1 MAKARENYVK
11 DLNEMYDSFYK
22 NDCNYNICSNCMC
35 ESPANIKFDYAAKIG
50 EDYGKVGAYK
60 VLVVGKE
67 SKYQRATV
75 EKTVYDISKAPNT
88 HYRGTLYTLTLL
100 LTNEVPESTSVND
113 LKKHNDLLKQFCLT
127 NYFKCAFREYD
138 KDKKGQ
144 ITVRGLPVNQ
154 FMVDA
159 CCKLLLQEIEIL
171 EPDIVIMQ
179 GKFTSKLLWDALE
192 KEGYRCKYGE
202 NTPISLY
209 RYTLNGRSFYVLWSY
224 HPTSPQWGKYK
235 QQLIEAISVFKSCHK

>member
-1 MAKARENYVK
+1 MTKAREEYIRN
-11 DLNEMYDSFYK
+11 LNKMYDSFYK
-22 NDCNYNICSNCMC
+22 SNCNYNNCSNCMRK
-35 ESPANIKFDYAAKIG
+35 SPANIKFDYAAKVG

-67 SKYQRATV
+67 SKYQHATV
-75 EKTVYDISKAPNT
+75 EKTVDDISKKPNT
-88 HYRGTLYTLTLL
+88 HYRGTLYTLALL
-100 LTNEVPESTSVND
+100 LTNEVPESVSIND
-113 LKKHNDLLKQFCLT
+113 LKEYNDLLKRFCLT
-127 NYFKCAFREYD
+127 NYFKCAFREY
-138 KDKKGQ
+138 KKNK
-144 ITVRGLPVNQ
+144 INEPTVRGLPANR
-154 FMVDA
+154 FMKNT
-159 CCKLLLQEIEIL
+159 CYKLLLREIEIL

-235 QQLIEAISVFKSCHK
+235 QQLIEAVSVFKNSQ

>member
-1 MAKARENYVK
+1 MAKTREDYVRN
-11 DLNEMYDSFYK
+11 LNKMYDNFYK
-22 NDCNYNICSNCMC
+22 NGCNYNSCSNCMN
-35 ESPANIKFDYAAKIG
+35 ESPANIKFDYAAKVG

-67 SKYQRATV
+67 SKYQHATV
-75 EKTVYDISKAPNT
+75 EKPADDISKSSNT
-88 HYRGTLYTLTLL
+88 HYRGTLYMLTLL

-138 KDKKGQ
+138 KNKKGK

-154 FMVDA
+154 FMKDA

-179 GKFTSKLLWDALE
+179 GKFTSKLFWETLE
-192 KEGYRCKYGE
+192 KEEFECKYGG

-209 RYTLNGRSFYVLWSY
+209 RYTLNGRSFYILWGY
-224 HPTSPQWGKYK
+224 HPAYPRWSKYK
-235 QQLIEAISVFKSCHK
+235 TQLIEAISIFKNSQL